1 MLGRVDGLRNNLRA
15 HSVVPSQMTR
25 SLPETVQLCADT
37 EKTAVPAALKSR
49 ISEYRNRQ
57 PIVFFLELPDL
68 TFVVVKMRRD

>member
-1 MLGRVDGLRNNLRA
+1 
-15 HSVVPSQMTR
+15 MTR

-57 PIVFFLELPDL
+57 PIVFFPGATRFDL
-68 TFVVVKMRRD
+68 RSCKNAKRLKKLTLSFLKLNKTETRR